1 MIRPVPTQTVCS
13 TFDQT
18 FTWNANKVLAG
29 ANHLDSPWYIIPV
42 KSGCKIVRLQFFEIS
57 TVIND
62 NGPGPFAFDI
72 YAQFA
77 TPPPQYSPPQYQLS
91 SLLPPVY
98 ASQSAILQRVDAD
111 AVPQGWTAQ
120 VTFSVTF
127 STSSFHLGPGV
138 ALADASGINYTDN
151 RLTTTVQDSFGAS
164 FGFKG
169 TTSYGYITIGPISSI
184 QVQGTS
190 EIQAASTSTS
200 TTTSSSI
207 SEFDTAAI
215 VLTLSAL
222 ITVIAVTE
230 LRRERRIPSES
241 VLSHFVTT
249 SFMRSR
255 SVRAS
260 SRPSA

>member
-1 MIRPVPTQTVCS
+1 MIHPVPTQSVCS

-18 FTWNANKVLAG
+18 FTWPSPAANKVLAG
-29 ANHLDSPWYIIPV
+29 ANHLDSPWSAGIIPV
-42 KSGCKIVRLQFFEIS
+42 KSGCKIIRLQYFEIN
-57 TVIND
+57 TVIDN

-72 YAQFA
+72 YAQFV
-77 TPPPQYSPPQYQLS
+77 TPPPLS
-91 SLLPPVY
+91 YAISLLPPVY
-98 ASQSAILQRVDAD
+98 ASHSAILQRVDAD

-151 RLTTTVQDSFGAS
+151 TLTTTVQDSFAAS

-169 TTSYGYITIGPISSI
+169 TTSYGYITIGPMSSI
-184 QVQGTS
+184 RVQGTS
-190 EIQAASTSTS
+190 EIQGASTS

-222 ITVIAVTE
+222 ITVLALTQTKG
-230 LRRERRIPSES
+230 
-241 VLSHFVTT
+241 TT
-249 SFMRSR
+249 RKKDY
-255 SVRAS
+255 V
-260 SRPSA
+260 